1 MKNRNTTYCEGRCYI
16 LYEKIKELCDA
27 KGISIHGMCV
37 ALGINDSTI
46 SNLKTRDN
54 QRSLSAEA
62 VAKIADF
69 FNVPAKSFFE

>member
-1 MKNRNTTYCEGRCYI
+1 M
-16 LYEKIKELCDA
+16 YEKIKELCDR
-27 KGISIHGMCV
+27 KGITIHSMCV

-46 SNLKTRDN
+46 SNLKARDN

-69 FNVPAKSFFE
+69 FDVPAKHFFE